1 MRSLRTVRKE
11 DDRRAVAPAETIV
24 AADFAVNPFGIV
36 RVRPE
41 RKHTPIR
48 ELKSG
53 HKQSMQCHCQRLR
66 NATSADSPDLA
77 GCKGSWAMSDRCGR
91 RTGQRKRPS
100 RSPSSSQ
107 SFAATPSGGSPAA
120 GKPSDTSI
128 QAAAPAD
135 LCSTGAG

>member
-11 DDRRAVAPAETIV
+11 DDRRAVAPAEPIV
-24 AADFAVNPFGIV
+24 TADFAVNPFGIV

-48 ELKSG
+48 ELTSW
-53 HKQSMQCHCQRLR
+53 HKQSIRCQHLR
-66 NATSADSPDLA
+66 NATSTDSPDLA
-77 GCKGSWAMSDRCGR
+77 GCKGSWAMSDRCSR

-107 SFAATPSGGSPAA
+107 SFTATPAGGSPAA
-120 GKPSDTSI
+120 GKPSDTSV